1 MNEMRKLME
10 TLGRIEEDD
19 YYGGDY
25 SKKDKPANAP
35 TQDDVKKAFIDG
47 WEWALKT
54 PWTDQMKSEEHY
66 ELWASGKDHPEDY

>member
-25 SKKDKPANAP
+25 S
-35 TQDDVKKAFIDG
+35 FIDG